1 MPYNKRIQPHNK
13 SKWIRNKK
21 GKNTKWIRCKKR
33 AIKVKQEHSKRKY
46 IHFNCVNICK
56 IALEHDLKIID
67 NQIERLS

>member
-1 MPYNKRIQPHNK
+1 MDKKQKRKEYKMDKMQ
-13 SKWIRNKK
+13 
-21 GKNTKWIRCKKR
+21 KR
-33 AIKVKQEHSKRKY
+33 AIEVKQEQSERKY